1 MKEEVN
7 EESLQSSRKELT
19 YQVIV
24 VVDNCKAKQKR
35 RRQKGNEESLK
46 TVSSLLWQLL
56 LLS

>member
-7 EESLQSSRKELT
+7 EESLLSSRKELT

-24 VVDNCKAKQKR
+24 VADNCKAKQMR

-46 TVSSLLWQLL
+46 TVSSLL
-56 LLS
+56 